1 MSGGLGRLF
10 RARSRPERAALTRLK
25 AMVLAMLALADEA
38 TIAVNEI
45 VCADPACPGLE
56 TVILVMEPGKK
67 TRAVKIALAAEEIG
81 EAELAAA
88 LAGAPD

>member
-1 MSGGLGRLF
+1 M
-10 RARSRPERAALTRLK
+10 ARLK
-25 AMVLAMLALADEA
+25 AMARAMLALADDA
-38 TIAVNEI
+38 GIAVNEI

-67 TRAVKIALAAEEIG
+67 TRAVKLALAAVDIG

-88 LAGAPD
+88 LGVADRHGLDG